1 MLFQQAPKVV
11 EQPKSQSNDFYEKV
25 KEQAELV
32 RTIKANK
39 AAKDEVTKQV
49 NVLLALK
56 EEYKKATGQDWKL
69 IENTQPIV
77 NFLKLKL

>member
-1 MLFQQAPKVV
+1 M
-11 EQPKSQSNDFYEKV
+11 YEKV

-56 EEYKKATGQDWKL
+56 EEYKKATGEDWKMVEGTSVPAAKKAEV
-69 IENTQPIV
+69 IWIYNKI
-77 NFLKLKL
+77 

>member
-1 MLFQQAPKVV
+1 L
-11 EQPKSQSNDFYEKV
+11 YEKV

>member
-1 MLFQQAPKVV
+1 M
-11 EQPKSQSNDFYEKV
+11 YEKV
-25 KEQAELV
+25 KDQAELV

-56 EEYKKATGQDWKL
+56 EEYKKAKANECE
-69 IENTQPIV
+69 I
-77 NFLKLKL
+77 

>member
-1 MLFQQAPKVV
+1 M
-11 EQPKSQSNDFYEKV
+11 YEKV

-77 NFLKLKL
+77 NFLKLVLCLSRQKTFH